1 MNGKLAVVF
10 GGGRD
15 IGAAVAEALAAKGA
29 EVALSYHG
37 SDPRAVI
44 ENIQAAGGKV
54 TAYKVDA
61 TDTAAVRA
69 FAKEAQEI
77 SGRKIDILANVAGI
91 MDTCSSVD
99 NMTDAVY
106 EPVMKVNL
114 TVPMQLMRGVIN
126 EGGMKTRQIGVII
139 NIASRA
145 ALGGAA
151 FGAA

>member
-1 MNGKLAVVF
+1 MLTPGKQHSPFNTHPTPSLTFHFHQQNLLLPSAASTVIAECQRVF
-10 GGGRD
+10 
-15 IGAAVAEALAAKGA
+15 
-29 EVALSYHG
+29 HTT
-37 SDPRAVI
+37 
-44 ENIQAAGGKV
+44 Q
-54 TAYKVDA
+54 
-61 TDTAAVRA
+61 
-69 FAKEAQEI
+69 
-77 SGRKIDILANVAGI
+77 IDILANVAGI